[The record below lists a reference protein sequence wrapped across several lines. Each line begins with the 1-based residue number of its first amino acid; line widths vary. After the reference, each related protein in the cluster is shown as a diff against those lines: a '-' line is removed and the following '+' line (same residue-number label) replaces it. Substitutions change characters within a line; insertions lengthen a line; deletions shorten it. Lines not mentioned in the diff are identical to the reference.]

1 MLVSFIVPVYNGE
14 KTIERCLSSIC
25 NLREKNIEIIVVND
39 GSTDC
44 TKDILENLAQA
55 DKRIKVVNIPNGG
68 VSNARNI
75 MSRIR
80 CNHALHR

>member
-1 MLVSFIVPVYNGE
+1 MFNVMLVSFIVPVYNGE

-25 NLREKNIEIIVVND
+25 NLREKNIEIIAVND

-55 DKRIKVVNIPNGG
+55 DK
-68 VSNARNI
+68 SCQYTEWW
-75 MSRIR
+75 SEQ
-80 CNHALHR
+80 C